1 MRELPNFNQEY
12 FRSQLQRTLS
22 ISTSGSE
29 NTQSPSR
36 SAAGDTTEESSYH
49 ENDSLSD
56 LHNTNSEHP
65 PQIYSIGPTSK
76 GEQELLREADLS
88 RDYSMIAFHYI
99 AELDIRTNDLKD
111 IRSQLAGVETALAI
125 MARGGDDTIESDAN
139 RRTRRPQQ

>member
-1 MRELPNFNQEY
+1 MDRMRELPNFNQKC

-36 SAAGDTTEESSYH
+36 SAAGNTTEESSYH

-65 PQIYSIGPTSK
+65 PQICSIGPTSK

-88 RDYSMIAFHYI
+88 RDCSIIAFHCI
-99 AELDIRTNDLKD
+99 AE
-111 IRSQLAGVETALAI
+111 
-125 MARGGDDTIESDAN
+125 
-139 RRTRRPQQ
+139 